1 MAVASDTGSC
11 CRSVLSGGPV
21 IIRDV
26 AADEQWSRFAAF
38 IGPLGYRSAW
48 SSLVR
53 GSDGRALGTFCVYG
67 RTPHEP
73 KASDQQFVAG
83 ITRTVALVIE
93 RDRAE
98 KAQRASDER
107 YRRLANLLPVAVYTC
122 DAKGIINYYNPQAAE
137 LWGRAPHP
145 GDPDERFCGSALLLV
160 DGEPLPHDRCPMAV
174 ALRNGSSFR
183 QEVVD
188 IRRPDGSQVTVRVN
202 VDPIKD
208 EAGRIVGAINVFHD
222 VTKLRRAEEAAA
234 RLAAIV
240 QSSDDAIISKD
251 LNGIITSWNE
261 GAQRIYGYTET
272 EAIGRPITML
282 IPLDRQ
288 HEETEILARIK
299 RGERVEPFETTRQ
312 RKDRSFIDISVT
324 VSPIRDLKGRTIGAS
339 KIARDITERKQAEK
353 TQLLLV
359 EELNHRVK
367 NTLASVQAIAQR
379 TLRRTRDPE
388 EFVTS
393 FSGRIQ
399 SLARVHSILSANT
412 WRSADLRELAH
423 DQIMQG
429 AADETRIAVVGPRL
443 QLTPQLALHLALML
457 HELSTNAVKYGAL
470 STAEGRVTVGW
481 TVEDRTLRLR
491 WEERGGPPARVPTK
505 RGFGTTLIEQ
515 SAKGEGGSAHMLVE
529 SDGIA
534 WDITLPLPQLDPA
547 ISAGQSSAP
556 VGGDLARRDIIE
568 KSTGQLSGK
577 RFLIVEDEPLVAL
590 DIADTLVSAGAEV
603 IGSFGSAKE
612 ALAAIE
618 SRQMDAAL
626 LDGNLHGQPVD
637 EIAVALTRRNVPFV
651 FVTGYGREALPKAF
665 RNVGILSKPFGQPQL
680 IEAAARLVERSD
692 TVVRLRDH

>member
-1 MAVASDTGSC
+1 MA
-11 CRSVLSGGPV
+11 
-21 IIRDV
+21 I
-26 AADEQWSRFAAF
+26 
-38 IGPLGYRSAW
+38 
-48 SSLVR
+48 
-53 GSDGRALGTFCVYG
+53 
-67 RTPHEP
+67 
-73 KASDQQFVAG
+73 
-83 ITRTVALVIE
+83 
-93 RDRAE
+93 
-98 KAQRASDER
+98 
-107 YRRLANLLPVAVYTC
+107 
-122 DAKGIINYYNPQAAE
+122 
-137 LWGRAPHP
+137 
-145 GDPDERFCGSALLLV
+145 
-160 DGEPLPHDRCPMAV
+160 
-174 ALRNGSSFR
+174 ALRDGSSFR
-183 QEVVD
+183 EEAVD
-188 IRRPDGSQVTVRVN
+188 IRRPDGSQVSVRVN
-202 VDPIKD
+202 IDPIRD
-208 EAGRIVGAINVFHD
+208 DAGRIVGAINVFHD
-222 VTKLRRAEEAAA
+222 VTELRRAEEA
-234 RLAAIV
+234 
-240 QSSDDAIISKD
+240 
-251 LNGIITSWNE
+251 
-261 GAQRIYGYTET
+261 GA
-272 EAIGRPITML
+272 
-282 IPLDRQ
+282 
-288 HEETEILARIK
+288 
-299 RGERVEPFETTRQ
+299 
-312 RKDRSFIDISVT
+312 
-324 VSPIRDLKGRTIGAS
+324 
-339 KIARDITERKQAEK
+339 
-353 TQLLLV
+353 LLV
-359 EELNHRVK
+359 AELNHRVK